1 MEEKRIVH
9 AVKDSLARLSEAKGR
24 VASSVDT
31 KPVARQVNALVKP
44 GSPSSTLKK
53 AGVAL
58 IVGTPD
64 PITAV
69 PGVALLAASVA
80 TKRKDPTKLDDLA
93 AETRKILRDIE
104 SLRL

>member
-1 MEEKRIVH
+1 MQEKRLVH
-9 AVKDSLARLSEAKGR
+9 SVADSLMRLTEARGQVTSG
-24 VASSVDT
+24 VDTSSVSRHVKKLS
-31 KPVARQVNALVKP
+31 KPS
-44 GSPSSTLKK
+44 SPSSTLKK

-80 TKRKDPTKLDDLA
+80 TKRREPAKLDDLA
-93 AETRKILRDIE
+93 AETRKILRDIQ